1 MHFLCIYEAF
11 SCPTKYGLLRRP
23 TRKTAYCQDTPREL
37 LKFNTQHFSE
47 LVALNQTEGQKTLI
61 MLQYFCQK
69 VTANRGTDTV
79 CTLE

>member
-1 MHFLCIYEAF
+1 MCFLCIYEAF

-61 MLQYFCQK
+61 MLQYFRQK